1 MYLMNYKM
9 WRSLAM
15 ASNKNSQNLL
25 NKNDPYTLLS
35 SGIVDRSIILALLS
49 LVLLSWFINS
59 FLIA

>member
-1 MYLMNYKM
+1 
-9 WRSLAM
+9 M
-15 ASNKNSQNLL
+15 ANNKNSQDLL
-25 NKNDPYTLLS
+25 DKDNPYTFLS

>member
-1 MYLMNYKM
+1 
-9 WRSLAM
+9 M

-59 FLIA
+59 FLIV